1 MKFAKQL
8 AATFVLAAAVIA
20 PASANIVVDGS
31 FETFGDDGAWQT
43 ESWSQ
48 YLRGTQDGGFSAGTG
63 CTSSSNFSCTLSQTL
78 ATVAGQRYDLSF
90 WLYTDGAVNDNGEIV
105 SNFDNGLRVWFGDEI
120 VQTIIN
126 FPTTNTSDSI
136 NTGGPSTLITISNIL
151 ATSAST
157 VLQFAGYH
165 NPAGIYLD
173 NVVVVAVPGEEPGE
187 VPEPGTLSLLGLA
200 LGGLALARERRARAG
215 RTG

>member
-1 MKFAKQL
+1 MKFAKQFVAML
-8 AATFVLAAAVIA
+8 VLATAVIA

-31 FETFGDDGAWQT
+31 FEAFNGEGAWQ
-43 ESWSQ
+43 SQ
-48 YLRGTQDGGFSAGTG
+48 TWGRYLRGTQDGGFSAGTG
-63 CTSSSNFSCTLSQTL
+63 CTINSGFRCTLSQTL
-78 ATVAGQRYDLSF
+78 ATVTGQRYDLSF
-90 WLYTDGAVNDNGEIV
+90 WLYADGALNDNGEIV

-120 VQTIIN
+120 VETIIN
-126 FPTTNTSDSI
+126 FPTTNTSGSI
-136 NTGGPSTLITISNIL
+136 GTGGPSTLITISNIL

-173 NVVVVAVPGEEPGE
+173 NVVVEAVPGEEPGE

-200 LGGLALARERRARAG
+200 MGGLALARVRRARAG
-215 RTG
+215 RAG

>member
-31 FETFGDDGAWQT
+31 FEAFDGEGAWQT
-43 ESWSQ
+43 ESWSR
-48 YLRGTQDGGFSAGTG
+48 YVRGTQDGSSSAGTG
-63 CTSSSNFSCTLSQTL
+63 CAMGSNFGCTLSQTL
-78 ATVAGQRYDLSF
+78 TTVAGQRYDLSF
-90 WLYTDGAVNDNGEIV
+90 WLYADGVVDSNGNV
-105 SNFDNGLRVWFGDEI
+105 ALNFDNGLRVWFGDEI

-126 FPTTNTSDSI
+126 FPTTNTSGSF
-136 NTGGPSTLITISNIL
+136 NPGGPSTLITISNIL

-173 NVVVVAVPGEEPGE
+173 NVVVEAVPGEEPGE

-200 LGGLALARERRARAG
+200 MGGLALARRRRVRAG
-215 RTG
+215 

>member
-8 AATFVLAAAVIA
+8 AATLVLAAAVIA

-31 FETFGDDGAWQT
+31 FETFGEEGAWQT
-43 ESWSQ
+43 ESWSR
-48 YLRGTQDGGFSAGTG
+48 YTRGTQDGGFSAGTG
-63 CTSSSNFSCTLSQTL
+63 CAIGSNFSCTLSQTL

-90 WLYTDGAVNDNGEIV
+90 WLYADGVVDGNGNIV

-126 FPTTNTSDSI
+126 FPTTNTSGSF
-136 NTGGPSTLITISNIL
+136 NPGGPSTLITISNIL

-173 NVVVVAVPGEEPGE
+173 NVVVEAVPGEEPGE

-200 LGGLALARERRARAG
+200 MGGLALARRRRLRAG
-215 RTG
+215 